1 MDPIG
6 TQPSLPNDE
15 VLWKQYAL
23 HVDLYKFYLDLGVKV
38 NAFYYAVTGSIL
50 TYYFQNASNG
60 VARYALLL
68 PIAFSLA
75 LAGVFFYGAS
85 QLGIVRAELFRIRK
99 KLGLETAPEMMVLI
113 IFLRVFGAILF
124 GTGFALAWFVWI
136 QPV

>member
-6 TQPSLPNDE
+6 TQPNSPNDE
-15 VLWKQYAL
+15 ILWKQYAL

-68 PIAFSLA
+68 PIAFSIT

-85 QLGIVRAELFRIRK
+85 QLGVVRTELFRIRE

-113 IFLRVFGAILF
+113 IFLRVFGGILF
-124 GTGFALAWFVWI
+124 GTGLVLGWFVWI
-136 QPV
+136 RPV